1 MPDFSDGLLG
11 VPARPG
17 KPREV
22 GLTHVM
28 DKGLNL
34 RDIEGLFDTA
44 GAVRRHRQAR
54 LGHELRHEQPRE
66 EDRALPARSRRPS
79 SAAARCSRRSTRAA
93 SSTSSSAWLVEHRF
107 AHVEISDGTIEIP
120 REREARADRGLR
132 ARLHGALG
140 GRLEGLGRRLRALPV
155 GRVDQGGARGGRL
168 EGDHR
173 GAARAA
179 RPGSSARTAT
189 CAPG

>member
-1 MPDFSDGLLG
+1 MPGFNDGFLG

-44 GAVRRHRQAR
+44 GQFVDIVKFGWGTSYVTNNLEKKISLYRSFETPVVCGGTLFEAVYGRDR
-54 LGHELRHEQPRE
+54 LDEFK
-66 EDRALPARSRRPS
+66 
-79 SAAARCSRRSTRAA
+79 
-93 SSTSSSAWLVEHRF
+93 AWLVENRF
-107 AHVEISDGTIEIP
+107 SHVEISDGTLDIP
-120 REREARADRGLR
+120 RDRKLELI
-132 ARLHGALG
+132 AEFAQRLHGALG
-140 GRLEGLGRRLRALPV
+140 GRVEGLGRRLRAVPV
-155 GRVDQGGARGGRL
+155 GAVDQGGARGRRL

-173 GAARAA
+173 GPRGRHRRA
-179 RPGSSARTAT
+179 SSARTAT
-189 CAPG
+189 CGPG